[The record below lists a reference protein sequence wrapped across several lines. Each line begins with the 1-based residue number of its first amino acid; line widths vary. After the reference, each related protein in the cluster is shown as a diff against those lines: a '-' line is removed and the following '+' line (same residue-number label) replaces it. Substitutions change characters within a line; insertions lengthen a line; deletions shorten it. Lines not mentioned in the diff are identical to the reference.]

1 MIHLMTMTFYA
12 KLFYFISFSS
22 DTVVVSNYGFFS
34 GAAPALLSSLVLLPG
49 GFEPPG
55 RRGAPGEAWSGRGP
69 FPGGGFDTPPFAC
82 GCFSI
87 VMYCPHAP
95 H

>member
-34 GAAPALLSSLVLLPG
+34 GAAPALLLARATS
-49 GFEPPG
+49 
-55 RRGAPGEAWSGRGP
+55 RGVRTAWEKRGT
-69 FPGGGFDTPPFAC
+69 G
-82 GCFSI
+82 
-87 VMYCPHAP
+87 
-95 H
+95 